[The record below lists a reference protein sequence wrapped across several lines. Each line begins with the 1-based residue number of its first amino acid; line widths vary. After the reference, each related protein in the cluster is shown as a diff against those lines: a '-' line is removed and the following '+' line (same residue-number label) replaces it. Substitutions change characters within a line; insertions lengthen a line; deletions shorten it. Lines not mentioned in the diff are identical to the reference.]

1 MASCMINDSIIDFVT
16 LGMSAAQHGYG
27 VVQLLNRLWNA
38 GSLQLNVI
46 SGLLLLIEKQKV
58 TELRPG
64 ACPKNLTIHLILL
77 DVVQIDIISD
87 VFAAILSGSIGLIF
101 PGTMWF
107 CKGITY
113 PPFPEIPAQC
123 QNIH

>member
-46 SGLLLLIEKQKV
+46 SGSLLLIEKQKV
-58 TELRPG
+58 AALRPG
-64 ACPKNLTIHLILL
+64 AGR
-77 DVVQIDIISD
+77 
-87 VFAAILSGSIGLIF
+87 SGR
-101 PGTMWF
+101 
-107 CKGITY
+107 
-113 PPFPEIPAQC
+113 
-123 QNIH
+123 